1 MGLAIGVDSA
11 KKASRLLTTASQ
23 GALFLPQMSIQT
35 DTVVLTIYT
44 LENCNHYDTET
55 PNKWYEQKP
64 LLVVDTPKV
73 NILWDFPIRA
83 DRTIQTNR
91 PDIVIK
97 HK

>member
-1 MGLAIGVDSA
+1 MGQTIGVDSA
-11 KKASRLLTTASQ
+11 IKAPRLLTTASQ

-44 LENCNHYDTET
+44 LENCNHYDIET